1 MAAIVTA
8 VSRSK
13 DHTFSKRNDLAIR
26 LVAGLG
32 VDGDA
37 HMGEK
42 VQHRFHIRKQGP
54 NVPNLRQVHL
64 MHEELFDELRT
75 DGFDVRPGALG
86 ENVTTLGDD
95 LLNLPTGTRLKL
107 GAEAV
112 IEITGLRNPC
122 RQIEAFQ
129 PGLLS
134 AVLGRDPQ
142 GNLIRKTGV
151 MAVVVAGGDVK
162 PGACRLGIN
171 VPCYQCSRFGSGQWP
186 TSPLIGLSAM
196 SAQCPNYRRERTF
209 AAHHLK
215 SPKCQQE
222 TFPMLPSGGGWL
234 HHSG

>member
-1 MAAIVTA
+1 MVQDSHAIHPTALKREAMAAIITA

-13 DHTFSKRNDLAIR
+13 DHTFSKPNELAIR

-32 VDGDA
+32 VEGDA

-42 VQHRFHIRKQGP
+42 VKHRSHIRKQGP
-54 NVPNLRQVHL
+54 NIPNLRQVHL
-64 MHEELFDELRT
+64 IHEELFEELRAA
-75 DGFDVRPGALG
+75 GFDLRPGILG
-86 ENVTTLGDD
+86 ENVTTLGVD
-95 LLNLPTGTRLKL
+95 LLALPTSTRLKL

-122 RQIEAFQ
+122 RQIAAFQ

-162 PGACRLGIN
+162 AGDAVAVTLPLGIQLPL
-171 VPCYQCSRFGSGQWP
+171 VPV
-186 TSPLIGLSAM
+186 
-196 SAQCPNYRRERTF
+196 
-209 AAHHLK
+209 
-215 SPKCQQE
+215 
-222 TFPMLPSGGGWL
+222 
-234 HHSG
+234 